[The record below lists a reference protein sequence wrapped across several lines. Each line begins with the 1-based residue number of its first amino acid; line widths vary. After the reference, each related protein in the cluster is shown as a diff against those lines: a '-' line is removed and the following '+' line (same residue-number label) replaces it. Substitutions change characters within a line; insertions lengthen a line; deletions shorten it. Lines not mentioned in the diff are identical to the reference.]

1 MNRLQQLIQRKRWA
15 YIRVFLGPDG
25 KPNPEAAI
33 VLADLRR
40 LARIDSGG
48 IVVSPVSR
56 TVDPYASLYRAGL
69 RDMYLRIAKF
79 TGLDEATQPEESTHD
94 GTDRAITD

>member
-1 MNRLQQLIQRKRWA
+1 MNKIQQVFQRKRWA
-15 YIRVFLGPDG
+15 YIRTFLGANG

-48 IVVSPVSR
+48 IVVSPISR
-56 TVDPYASLYRAGL
+56 TVDPYASIYRAGL
-69 RDMYLRIAKF
+69 RDMYLRISNF
-79 TGLDEATQPEESTHD
+79 IGLDEAAQPEETHHD